1 MQNNLEINY
10 YEKFI
15 EMANLVKEL
24 RRKHPG
30 VIESSKLMPYLNEMA
45 FYVNALQIE
54 TMEKSLIIKN
64 LNETI
69 YDLKRDI
76 FNDYVDIK

>member
-69 YDLKRDI
+69 YDLKRDV